1 LITWTLARALL
12 RAVYKDRV
20 TLVAEN
26 LALRQQLIVLH
37 RRVPRPPI
45 DDGDRAFWVNL
56 VSLWSGWRS
65 ALLIVRPATVVR
77 WHRMGFRWYWR
88 FKCRP
93 GGGRPKIPVPV
104 RQLTRRMSRA
114 NPLWGAPRI
123 RAELVRIGIEVSE
136 ATVARYRV
144 RVRKPPS
151 ATWRAFLDNHARELV
166 AIDFFVVPT
175 VGFKLLWGFVV
186 LSHDRRRIVHVNATA
201 NPSARWTAQQI
212 RDAFPWDEAPRFL
225 LRDNDQI
232 YGVEFE
238 RALEAM
244 GIADTRTA
252 KRSPWQN
259 SYCERVI
266 GTIRRECTD
275 HVIVFSEDHLRR
287 VLRKYAE
294 YYNTARTHQSLD
306 GDAPDGRAVEFP
318 PGDIVEVPMVGGLH
332 HRYTRRAA

>member
-1 LITWTLARALL
+1 
-12 RAVYKDRV
+12 
-20 TLVAEN
+20 
-26 LALRQQLIVLH
+26 
-37 RRVPRPPI
+37 VP
-45 DDGDRAFWVNL
+45 
-56 VSLWSGWRS
+56 
-65 ALLIVRPATVVR
+65 
-77 WHRMGFRWYWR
+77 
-88 FKCRP
+88 P

-104 RQLTRRMSRA
+104 RQLIRRMSRA

-123 RAELVRIGIEVSE
+123 RAELARIGIEVSE

-166 AIDFFVVPT
+166 ASDFFRRADDRLQAPV
-175 VGFKLLWGFVV
+175 GFVV

-244 GIADTRTA
+244 GIADTAHRQA
-252 KRSPWQN
+252 LAVA
-259 SYCERVI
+259 E
-266 GTIRRECTD
+266 
-275 HVIVFSEDHLRR
+275 L
-287 VLRKYAE
+287 VLRARHRDDPPRVYRSRHRAQRGSPAARAATVAE

-306 GDAPDGRAVEFP
+306 GDAPDGRAVEPP

-332 HRYTRRAA
+332 HRYARRAA